1 MRLLILLIGTVPAFS
16 QPFGF
21 GLKAGV
27 PLTDFI
33 DTVQSPRFGFNSNT
47 KRFIIGPTA
56 ELRLP
61 FGLGIEADALYR
73 RLNYEGSG
81 NLVDV
86 LTNNRTTGNAWE
98 FPITG
103 KYRFPSKIVRPYVEA
118 GIAFD
123 TLSGLTQT
131 VTNTLFP
138 NNRVTTTTTDT
149 PAELKNKTTKGF
161 VMGAG
166 IEVRALVIR
175 LSPSLRYTRWG
186 SSHFE
191 DPNGLLHSNRNQAE
205 FLLGITF

>member
-1 MRLLILLIGTVPAFS
+1 MRLFILLVGALPAFS

-27 PLTDFI
+27 PLTDLVA
-33 DTVQSPRFGFNSNT
+33 TVPSPRFGFNSDT
-47 KRFIIGPTA
+47 KRFVIGPTA

-61 FGLGIEADALYR
+61 FGLGIEVDALYR

-81 NLVDV
+81 TLVDV

-98 FPITG
+98 FPVLG
-103 KYRFPSKIVRPYVEA
+103 KYRFPSKVVRPYVEA

-123 TLSGLTQT
+123 TLSGLSQT
-131 VTNTLFP
+131 VTSTLLP
-138 NNRVTTTTTDT
+138 NRVTTSTTSN
-149 PAELKNKTTKGF
+149 PPELKNTTTRGF

-166 IEVRALVIR
+166 IEIKALVIR

-186 SSHFE
+186 SSHIE
-191 DPNGLLHSNRNQAE
+191 DPLGLIRSNRNQAE